1 MTSRVIQNLE
11 APHGYGMER
20 GGVKVS
26 ISVTDHAWPDG
37 VDGLRRIAGIADK
50 GGLDTI
56 WVPDHLYQA
65 DPTSHPQAE
74 LFEGVTMLGFLAA
87 ITSRARLGMLVS
99 PVSFRPP
106 AVQVKAI
113 ATLDALTRGRA
124 WFGVGIGWAGDEA
137 RAMGIPLGPTKERF
151 EQLEELLEIADRMF
165 AGDSSPYQGKH
176 FQLEGPICS
185 PRPERR
191 PPVLIGGTGEQK
203 TLRLVARH
211 ADACNL
217 FDIPDGGETIR
228 HKLDVLRQH
237 CDELGRPYDEIEKTL
252 STRLT
257 PDDTVATF
265 VERCQQQ
272 AMLGIDHVVVIRTGP
287 WTPETVEILTAAVPE
302 VAAL

>member
-1 MTSRVIQNLE
+1 MKISMT
-11 APHGYGMER
+11 
-20 GGVKVS
+20 
-26 ISVTDHAWPDG
+26 VTDHAWPDG
-37 VDGLRRIAGIADK
+37 VDGLRRIVTLADE

-56 WVPDHLYQA
+56 WVPDHLFQA

-74 LFEGVTMLGFLAA
+74 MFEAVTLLGFLAA
-87 ITSRARLGMLVS
+87 ITHRARLGMLVS
-99 PVSFRPP
+99 PVPFRPP

-124 WFGVGIGWAGDEA
+124 WFGVGIGWEGEEA

-151 EQLEELLEIADRMF
+151 EQLAELLEIADQMF

-185 PRPERR
+185 PRPKQR

-217 FDIPDGGETIR
+217 FDLPDGGTTIR
-228 HKLDVLRQH
+228 HKLEVLRNH
-237 CDELGRPYDEIEKTL
+237 CDEIGREYSEIAKTL

-257 PDDTVATF
+257 PDDTVTAFT
-265 VERCQQQ
+265 ERCRQQSL
-272 AMLGIDHVVVIRTGP
+272 LGIDHVVVIRSGP
-287 WTPETVEILTAAVPE
+287 WTPESVRILTAAVPE
-302 VAAL
+302 VAEL